1 MRSNPWF
8 VFGLIVGAGAGA
20 AAALCYTPMSGRD
33 LLDALRAHFS
43 NAQAEAR
50 AAGREAEAEI
60 LTRYQQ
66 IRTASV
72 PVTSVAEGTPG
83 RQSLAPRVP

>member
-8 VFGLIVGAGAGA
+8 VFGLIFGMGAGA
-20 AAALCYTPMSGRD
+20 AAAVLYTPMSGEA
-33 LLDALRAHFS
+33 LLGALRTHFR
-43 NAQAEAR
+43 NAQADAR

-66 IRTASV
+66 IRNASV
-72 PVTSVAEGTPG
+72 PVISTSEGTPG
-83 RQSLAPRVP
+83 RQTLAPRVP